1 MQYYVRQQHA
11 SVFFLSMLIFFNLS
25 GWWKFSYIWS
35 FPNKVL
41 EYGKNLTKL
50 TKILHSESL
59 KKIMKVR
66 FRLQRHW
73 SVARQTGW
81 LKLVDGHSMNKHKER
96 TVWILALYRWN
107 LHLQFKNNWPPEQK
121 KSLTEHS
128 EKIFDETFWKK
139 SLTKHSEKNLRRNI
153 LKKIFDGTFWKAHL
167 STKLFTKQTYK
178 LLLSWEQK

>member
-1 MQYYVRQQHA
+1 MQYYVGNTLQC
-11 SVFFLSMLIFFNLS
+11 FFLSTLIFFKLS
-25 GWWKFSYIWS
+25 GWRKFSFIWS

-50 TKILHSESL
+50 TKILHSKSL
-59 KKIMKVR
+59 KKPTKVR
-66 FRLQRHW
+66 YSLQRHW

-121 KSLTEHS
+121 
-128 EKIFDETFWKK
+128 
-139 SLTKHSEKNLRRNI
+139 NLWPNI
-153 LKKIFDGTFWKAHL
+153 LKKIFDKTFWKNL
-167 STKLFTKQTYK
+167 WRNILKSTSQHKTFYK
-178 LLLSWEQK
+178 TNI

>member
-128 EKIFDETFWKK
+128 EKNLWRNILKKIFDETFWKK
-139 SLTKHSEKNLRRNI
+139 SSTEHSEKNLWWNLLKSTSQHKTFYKTNI
-153 LKKIFDGTFWKAHL
+153 
-167 STKLFTKQTYK
+167 
-178 LLLSWEQK
+178 